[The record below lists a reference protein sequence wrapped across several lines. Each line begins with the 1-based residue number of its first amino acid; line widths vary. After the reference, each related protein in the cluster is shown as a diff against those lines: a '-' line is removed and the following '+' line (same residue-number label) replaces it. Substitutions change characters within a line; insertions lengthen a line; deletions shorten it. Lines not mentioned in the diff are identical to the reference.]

1 MDFCDIFWPCVTL
14 TFHLLISKVNRFMPL
29 LRGPLVPIVYSFK
42 YSELKS
48 LATDEQINRQ
58 KNEWTG

>member
-1 MDFCDIFWPCVTL
+1 MTL

-48 LATDEQINRQ
+48 LATDEINEQTEERMDRLII
-58 KNEWTG
+58 